1 MSVFR
6 KRSKSDA
13 QTEYTCNIRFLDDTE
28 TIQLTFKKDTLGQWL
43 FDRVC
48 EKLNLVE
55 KDYFGLRYVDTEN
68 QRHWLDPLKSVYRQ
82 LKGLNKM
89 VLCFRVKFY
98 PEDPMKLHEEITRYY
113 LFLQLRRDLHHGR
126 LLCPHDESIQL
137 AAYIIQSEVGDYD
150 PQDHLPGYVSE
161 FKMLPKQTPK
171 HEEKIMEAHKALAG
185 EVPADCEANFLR
197 KAASMDT
204 YGVDPHQVKD
214 QRGDPLYLGVTH
226 LGIMTFRGSRRTQLF
241 KWNQIRRIAYEGKMF
256 IIIYSG
262 SEEEDAG
269 SSKKVTLCF
278 RDVKKHQTVGYKCLT
293 APAAKYLWRCA
304 VEQQLFFT
312 LSSSAT
318 APKIRS
324 GGSLFSRG
332 SKFRFSGRCQNEAY
346 EASENIHR
354 SEPPFARTSSLP
366 NFGKRNHGNEKNNT
380 LIRDSRTTESF
391 REDRR
396 KYNVYL
402 APGKNKEE
410 AAIDVPSSIVL
421 GESPAI
427 TPTKEEVIEA
437 GPQVKAPLA
446 SVEAF
451 EEKIQKTVSAP
462 VTAAQPP
469 PAYKENGQVV
479 KERPAVLETSIDE
492 TLPYEPNNT
501 LEDSDED
508 RLVDKP
514 NLDEQIKQ
522 LEEEI
527 INPSFQK
534 DLNLS
539 PPEAVQPVAKE
550 TPKKE
555 PVKTSSGVCVKAV
568 MISVVIML
576 LLSMALF
583 YVVFFSPIKHPI
595 ISKMRHSLAFL
606 EPVKD
611 LLIHKTNQVVGY
623 FKNKLS
629 FFFWWINILIYF
641 LLSSF
646 LPARLLVRS
655 GQLQPSICCDFS
667 FEFFYTYFIQICK
680 DLSSYSH

>member
-13 QTEYTCNIRFLDDTE
+13 QTEYSCSIRFLDDSE
-28 TIQLTFKKDTLGQWL
+28 TIQLTFKKDTLGAWL

-55 KDYFGLRYVDTEN
+55 KDYFGLRFVDAEN
-68 QRHWLDPLKSVYRQ
+68 QRHWLDPLKTVYKQ

-150 PQDHLPGYVSE
+150 PQDHQPGYVSE

-171 HEEKIMEAHKALAG
+171 HEEKIMEAHSALAG

-241 KWNQIRRIAYEGKMF
+241 KWSQIRRIAYEGKMF
-256 IIIYSG
+256 IINHST
-262 SEEEDAG
+262 SEELSITA
-269 SSKKVTLCF
+269 VHLCF
-278 RDVKKHQTVGYKCLT
+278 KAIKKHQAIGFKCLT
-293 APAAKYLWRCA
+293 ASGAKYLWRCA

-312 LSSSAT
+312 LSSSLT

-324 GGSLFSRG
+324 GGGLFSRG

-346 EASENIHR
+346 EASENIR
-354 SEPPFARTSSLP
+354 RTEPPFARTSSLP
-366 NFGKRNHGNEKNNT
+366 NFGKKSHSNDGKSNT
-380 LIRDSRTTESF
+380 LKENRVSESF

-402 APGKNKEE
+402 APGKAKEE
-410 AAIDVPSSIVL
+410 AAVDVPNIITN
-421 GESPAI
+421 ESPVV
-427 TPTKEEVIEA
+427 TPTIEEVVET

-446 SVEAF
+446 AVEAF
-451 EEKIQKTVSAP
+451 EEKIQLTSSPVIAAAP
-462 VTAAQPP
+462 PVLH
-469 PAYKENGQVV
+469 KENGQVV

-492 TLPYEPNNT
+492 TLPYEPNRT
-501 LEDSDED
+501 VEDSDEED
-508 RLVDKP
+508 NKNKP
-514 NLDEQIKQ
+514 CLDEQIKM
-522 LEEEI
+522 LEEEL
-527 INPSFQK
+527 INPVVQK
-534 DLNLS
+534 ELNLS
-539 PPEAVQPVAKE
+539 PQLVPTVVPEV
-550 TPKKE
+550 PKK
-555 PVKTSSGVCVKAV
+555 PKQSSTVCLKVTV
-568 MISVVIML
+568 LSLVFTL
-576 LLSMALF
+576 LLFLALF
-583 YVVFFSPIKHPI
+583 YVVFFSPFKHPLI
-595 ISKMRHSLAFL
+595 AKLRANLVFL

-611 LLIHKTNQVVGY
+611 VLVHKTNQLVSY
-623 FKNKLS
+623 FKK
-629 FFFWWINILIYF
+629 
-641 LLSSF
+641 
-646 LPARLLVRS
+646 
-655 GQLQPSICCDFS
+655 
-667 FEFFYTYFIQICK
+667 
-680 DLSSYSH
+680 

>member
-13 QTEYTCNIRFLDDTE
+13 QTEYTSNIRFLDDTE

-55 KDYFGLRYVDTEN
+55 KDYFGLRYVDAEN
-68 QRHWLDPLKSVYRQ
+68 QRHWLDPLKPVYKQ
-82 LKGLNKM
+82 LKGLLKM

-171 HEEKIMEAHKALAG
+171 HEEKIMEAHRALAG
-185 EVPADCEANFLR
+185 EVPSECEANFLR

-256 IIIYSG
+256 IINHSG
-262 SEEEDAG
+262 SEDEDTT
-269 SSKKVTLCF
+269 SSKKIFSFQKCIQQ
-278 RDVKKHQTVGYKCLT
+278 KHQAVGFKCLT
-293 APAAKYLWRCA
+293 AAAAKYLWRCA

-346 EASENIHR
+346 EASENIR
-354 SEPPFARTSSLP
+354 RTEPPFARTSSLP
-366 NFGKRNHGNEKNNT
+366 NFGKKSHGHEKNNT
-380 LIRDSRTTESF
+380 LVRENLASESF
-391 REDRR
+391 REVTEDVVHSP
-396 KYNVYL
+396 VYL

-410 AAIDVPSSIVL
+410 AAVDVPNILVVN
-421 GESPAI
+421 E
-427 TPTKEEVIEA
+427 TPVATLTKEEVIEA

-446 SVEAF
+446 SIEAF
-451 EEKIQKTVSAP
+451 EEKFQKSAANTV
-462 VTAAQPP
+462 AAVATPIL
-469 PAYKENGQVV
+469 KENGQVV
-479 KERPAVLETSIDE
+479 KERPAILETSIDE
-492 TLPYEPNNT
+492 TLPYEPNRT
-501 LEDSDED
+501 VEESDEES
-508 RLVDKP
+508 DKP
-514 NLDEQIKQ
+514 CLDEQIKM
-522 LEEEI
+522 LEEEL
-527 INPSFQK
+527 INPVVQK
-534 DLNLS
+534 ELNLS
-539 PPEAVQPVAKE
+539 PQVVQPVSTEPAK
-550 TPKKE
+550 KDKA
-555 PVKTSSGVCVKAV
+555 KSSSGSVCLKAV
-568 MISVVIML
+568 ILSVVVML
-576 LLSMALF
+576 LLSMVLF
-583 YVVFFSPIKHPI
+583 YVLFFSPLKHPL
-595 ISKMRHSLAFL
+595 ISKVREHLVFL
-606 EPVKD
+606 EPVRD
-611 LLIHKTNQVVGY
+611 ILIQKANQVVGY
-623 FKNKLS
+623 FKK
-629 FFFWWINILIYF
+629 
-641 LLSSF
+641 
-646 LPARLLVRS
+646 
-655 GQLQPSICCDFS
+655 
-667 FEFFYTYFIQICK
+667 
-680 DLSSYSH
+680 